1 MHKPSVCRQEGGT
14 VKTRCAIYTRKSTEE
29 GLEQE
34 FNSLDAQREA
44 CAAYILSQRHEGWS
58 ELPDIYDDGG
68 YSGGNMDRPALKAL
82 LAKVAAGKV
91 DVIVVYKVDRLT
103 RALSDFAKIVDVLDA
118 ANSSF
123 VSVTQ
128 SFNTTT
134 SMGRLT
140 LNVLLSF
147 AQFEREV
154 TGERIRDK
162 IAASKAKGMFMGG
175 PVPLGY
181 NVVDRKLIVDDD
193 EAATIRMIF
202 TRYLELGS
210 GRALQVELDQRGVRS
225 KRRTYR
231 GGRPYGE
238 QPISRGPLYVILQ
251 NRIYV
256 GDMVHKGKAYPGLQD
271 AIIEPELFDRVQAKL
286 ASARVERRHGV
297 NAREPSLLAG
307 LMRDEHGR
315 MMSPSHA
322 VKQQRRYR
330 YYVSQVDDARGDL
343 TTAPAWRVGAVEI
356 ERIICCALT
365 AEIRG
370 RVDQRI
376 RKGDLDSAVIIRIQD
391 AGKNATAVLDHAPS
405 SEQRA
410 LLLTLI
416 RLIDVSTAHLTMK
429 FKLDAIDALLGEHDA
444 LKVRVALP
452 PALIRVGKQIRMLL
466 GAEGNSTPA
475 DANLVKLLARAF
487 AMRRAILESGS
498 LDRAAAELGYG
509 RDYAIALA
517 RISYLAPDIVNA
529 ILSGVQPRMM
539 SATPLVKTP
548 RLPFRW
554 EQQCSMFGVA

>member
-1 MHKPSVCRQEGGT
+1 MHKPASRLGEGGT
-14 VKTRCAIYTRKSTEE
+14 AKIRCAIYTRKSTEE

-44 CAAYILSQRHEGWS
+44 CAAYILSQRHEGWT
-58 ELPDIYDDGG
+58 ELPDFYDDGG

-82 LAKVAAGKV
+82 LAKVAAGRI

-118 ANSSF
+118 AGASF

-181 NVVDRKLIVDDD
+181 NVVDRKLIVDDG

-256 GDMVHKGKAYPGLQD
+256 GDMVHKGKAYPGLHD
-271 AIIEPELFDRVQAKL
+271 PIIDSELFDRVQAQL
-286 ASARVERRHGV
+286 ASARVQRRHGG

-330 YYVSQVDDARGDL
+330 YYVSQMDDARGDR

-365 AEIRG
+365 AEIHK
-370 RVDQRI
+370 RVHERS
-376 RKGDLDSAVIIRIQD
+376 RKGDLDSGVIARLRN
-391 AGKNATAVLDHAPS
+391 AAKVATAVLDQAPG

-410 LLLTLI
+410 QLLTLI
-416 RLIDVSTAHLTMK
+416 QRIDVSVAGLTIA
-429 FKLDAIDALLGEHDA
+429 FQLNALDPLLAKVEG
-444 LKVRVALP
+444 LNVRVALP
-452 PALIRVGKQIRMLL
+452 HALIRIGKQARMLL
-466 GAEGNSTPA
+466 ETEGSPTPA
-475 DANLVKLLARAF
+475 DAGLVKLLARAF
-487 AMRRAILESGS
+487 AVRKAILDSGS
-498 LDRAAAELGYG
+498 LDEAATQLGYG

-517 RISYLAPDIVNA
+517 RVSYLAPSMVNS
-529 ILSGVQPRMM
+529 ILSGKQPKAL
-539 SATPLVKTP
+539 SATNLVRTP
-548 RLPFRW
+548 RLPYPW
-554 EQQCSMFGVA
+554 KQQCSMLGAA

>member
-1 MHKPSVCRQEGGT
+1 MHKPAVRHGEGAST
-14 VKTRCAIYTRKSTEE
+14 KIRCAIYTRKSTEE

-58 ELPDIYDDGG
+58 EVPDIYDDGG

-118 ANSSF
+118 AGASF

-181 NVVDRKLIVDDD
+181 NVVDRKLIVDDG

-271 AIIEPELFDRVQAKL
+271 GIIETELFDRVQAQL
-286 ASARVERRHGV
+286 ALVRVQRRHGV

-356 ERIICCALT
+356 ERIICCAVT
-365 AEIRG
+365 TKIQR
-370 RVDQRI
+370 RVDNRI
-376 RKGDLDSAVIIRIQD
+376 REGDLDSAVIIRLQD
-391 AGKNATAVLDHAPS
+391 AGKNATAVLDDAPG

-410 LLLTLI
+410 LLLALTSRI
-416 RLIDVSTAHLTMK
+416 AVSTTALTIDY
-429 FKLDAIDALLGEHDA
+429 KLDAIDALLAEGDGQELRVPLPLA
-444 LKVRVALP
+444 LV
-452 PALIRVGKQIRMLL
+452 RVGKQARMLL
-466 GAEGNSTPA
+466 AAEGNSTPA
-475 DANLVKLLARAF
+475 DANLVKLLARGF
-487 AMRRAILESGS
+487 SMRKAILKSGS
-498 LDRAAAELGYG
+498 LDQAAVELGYG

-517 RISYLAPDIVNA
+517 RVSYMAPVIVKA
-529 ILSGVQPRMM
+529 ILGGVQPKTM
-539 SATPLVKTP
+539 SATPLVRTP
-548 RLPFRW
+548 RVPYRW
-554 EQQCSMFGVA
+554 DQQCSMFGVA

>member
-1 MHKPSVCRQEGGT
+1 MRKAVRRPGEGGT
-14 VKTRCAIYTRKSTEE
+14 VKIRCAIYTRKSTEE

-44 CAAYILSQRHEGWS
+44 CAAYILSQRHEGWT

-68 YSGGNMDRPALKAL
+68 YSGGNMDRPALRAL

-118 ANSSF
+118 AGASF

-181 NVVDRKLIVDDD
+181 NVVDRKLIVDEG
-193 EAATIRMIF
+193 EAATVRMIF

-256 GDMVHKGKAYPGLQD
+256 GDMVHKGKAYPGLQE
-271 AIIEPELFDRVQAKL
+271 AIIDQELFDRVQAQL
-286 ASARVERRHGV
+286 ASARVQRRHGV

-343 TTAPAWRVGAVEI
+343 TIAPAWRVGAVEI
-356 ERIICCALT
+356 ERIICCTLT
-365 AEIRG
+365 AEIHR
-370 RVDQRI
+370 RVDARI
-376 RKGDLDSAVIIRIQD
+376 RKGDLDSAVIVRLQD
-391 AGKNATAVLDHAPS
+391 AGKDATAVLDHAPGS
-405 SEQRA
+405 DQRA
-410 LLLTLI
+410 LLLALI
-416 RLIDVSTAHLTMK
+416 SRIDVSTTSLMIE
-429 FKLDAIDALLGEHDA
+429 FKLDAIDALLAEGNE

-452 PALIRVGKQIRMLL
+452 PALIRIGKQTRMLL
-466 GAEGNSTPA
+466 EAVGNRTPA
-475 DANLVKLLARAF
+475 DANLVKLVARAF
-487 AMRRAILESGS
+487 AMRKAILESLS
-498 LDRAAAELGYG
+498 LDQAAAQFGYG

-517 RISYLAPDIVNA
+517 RISYLAPDIVKA
-529 ILSGVQPRMM
+529 ILGGMQPKTL
-539 SATPLVKTP
+539 SATPLIRTP
-548 RLPFRW
+548 RLPYQW

>member
-1 MHKPSVCRQEGGT
+1 MHKPVGRHGEGGT
-14 VKTRCAIYTRKSTEE
+14 PKIRCAIYTRKSTEE

-44 CAAYILSQRHEGWS
+44 CAAYILSQRHEGWT

-68 YSGGNMDRPALKAL
+68 YSGGNLDRPALKAL

-118 ANSSF
+118 AGASF

-181 NVVDRKLIVDDD
+181 NVVDRKLIIDEG
-193 EAATIRMIF
+193 EAATVRMIF

-225 KRRTYR
+225 KRRVYR

-256 GDMVHKGKAYPGLQD
+256 GDMVHKGTAYPGLHD
-271 AIIEPELFDRVQAKL
+271 PIIEPELFDRVQGQL
-286 ASARVERRHGV
+286 ASARVQRRHGS

-343 TTAPAWRVGAVEI
+343 ATAPAWRVGAVEI
-356 ERIICCALT
+356 ERIICCALS
-365 AEIRG
+365 AEIHK
-370 RVDQRI
+370 RVHERSRQ
-376 RKGDLDSAVIIRIQD
+376 GDLDSGVIARLQNV
-391 AGKNATAVLDHAPS
+391 GKDATAVLDHAPG

-416 RLIDVSTAHLTMK
+416 RRIDVSVAGLTID
-429 FKLDAIDALLGEHDA
+429 FKLDAIDALLVEEDG
-444 LKVRVALP
+444 LKVSVPLP
-452 PALIRVGKQIRMLL
+452 PALIRVGKQARMLL
-466 GAEGNSTPA
+466 EAEGNPTPA

-487 AMRRAILESGS
+487 AMRKAIMDSGS
-498 LDRAAAELGYG
+498 LDQAAAELGYG
-509 RDYAIALA
+509 RE
-517 RISYLAPDIVNA
+517 
-529 ILSGVQPRMM
+529 
-539 SATPLVKTP
+539 K
-548 RLPFRW
+548 
-554 EQQCSMFGVA
+554 C

>member
-1 MHKPSVCRQEGGT
+1 MHRPAGRHGEGGT
-14 VKTRCAIYTRKSTEE
+14 AKIRCAIYTRKSTEE

-58 ELPDIYDDGG
+58 EFPDIYDDGG

-118 ANSSF
+118 AGASF

-181 NVVDRKLIVDDD
+181 NVVDRKLIVDEG
-193 EAATIRMIF
+193 EAATVRMIF

-256 GDMVHKGKAYPGLQD
+256 GDMVHKGKAYPGLHD
-271 AIIEPELFDRVQAKL
+271 SIIEPELFDRVQAQL
-286 ASARVERRHGV
+286 ASARVQRRHGG

-356 ERIICCALT
+356 ERIICCALS
-365 AEIRG
+365 AEIRD
-370 RVDQRI
+370 RVHERSRQC
-376 RKGDLDSAVIIRIQD
+376 DLDSAVIVQLQNVE
-391 AGKNATAVLDHAPS
+391 KEATAVLDHAPG
-405 SEQRA
+405 SEQHA
-410 LLLTLI
+410 LLLALI
-416 RLIDVSTAHLTMK
+416 SRIDVTVAGLTIH
-429 FKLDAIDALLGEHDA
+429 FKLDAIDLLLAQDDG
-444 LKVRVALP
+444 LTVRVPLP
-452 PALIRVGKQIRMLL
+452 PALIRVGKRARMLL
-466 GAEGNSTPA
+466 ETEGNPTPA

-487 AMRRAILESGS
+487 AVRKAILESGS
-498 LDRAAAELGYG
+498 LDQAATELGYG
-509 RDYAIALA
+509 RDYAIAMA
-517 RISYLAPDIVNA
+517 RVSYLAPSIVKS
-529 ILSGVQPRMM
+529 ILGGVQPKAL
-539 SATPLVKTP
+539 SAMPLVRTP
-548 RLPFRW
+548 RLPYRW
-554 EQQCSMFGVA
+554 KQQCSMFGMA

>member
-1 MHKPSVCRQEGGT
+1 MHKTAGRLSEGGSA
-14 VKTRCAIYTRKSTEE
+14 KIRCAIYTRKSTEE

-44 CAAYILSQRHEGWS
+44 CAAYILSQRHEGWN

-118 ANSSF
+118 AGASF

-181 NVVDRKLIVDDD
+181 NVVDRKLIIDEG
-193 EAATIRMIF
+193 EAATVRMIF

-256 GDMVHKGKAYPGLQD
+256 GDMVHKGRAYTGLQD
-271 AIIEPELFDRVQAKL
+271 AIIDQELFDRVQAQL
-286 ASARVERRHGV
+286 ESARVQRRHGV
-297 NAREPSLLAG
+297 NAREPSLLAS
-307 LMRDEHGR
+307 LMRDGHGR

-330 YYVSQVDDARGDL
+330 YYVSQMDDARRDL

-365 AEIRG
+365 AEIRK
-370 RVDQRI
+370 RVDQRV
-376 RKGDLDSAVIIRIQD
+376 RNGDLDSAVITRLQD
-391 AGKNATAVLDHAPS
+391 LAKNATAVLDDAPG

-410 LLLTLI
+410 LLLTLV
-416 RLIDVSTAHLTMK
+416 RRADVSTTSLKMEL
-429 FKLDAIDALLGEHDA
+429 KLDAIDALLAEKRA
-444 LKVRVALP
+444 LEVSVTLP
-452 PALIRVGKQIRMLL
+452 PALIRIGKQTRMLL
-466 GAEGNSTPA
+466 EADGSSTPA

-487 AMRRAILESGS
+487 SMRKAILERAS
-498 LDRAAAELGYG
+498 LDRAATELGYG

-517 RISYLAPDIVNA
+517 RVSYLAPEIVKA
-529 ILSGVQPRMM
+529 ILGGVQPKTM
-539 SATPLVKTP
+539 SATPLLRTP
-548 RLPFRW
+548 RVPCRW
-554 EQQCSMFGVA
+554 EQQSSMLGVA

>member
-1 MHKPSVCRQEGGT
+1 MHKPAGRHAEGAA
-14 VKTRCAIYTRKSTEE
+14 VKIRCAIYTRKSTEE

-34 FNSLDAQREA
+34 FNSLDAQGEA
-44 CAAYILSQRHEGWS
+44 CSAYILSQRHEGWT

-118 ANSSF
+118 AGASF

-181 NVVDRKLIVDDD
+181 NVVDRKLIIDEG
-193 EAATIRMIF
+193 EAATVRMIF

-256 GDMVHKGKAYPGLQD
+256 GDMVHKGKAYPGLHDPIID
-271 AIIEPELFDRVQAKL
+271 AELFDRVQAQL
-286 ASARVERRHGV
+286 ASARVQRRHGV

-330 YYVSQVDDARGDL
+330 YYVSQVDDTRGDL
-343 TTAPAWRVGAVEI
+343 APAWRVGAVEI

-365 AEIRG
+365 AEIHK
-370 RVDQRI
+370 RVHERS
-376 RKGDLDSAVIIRIQD
+376 RKGDLDSGVIARLQ
-391 AGKNATAVLDHAPS
+391 NAAKGAAAVLDHAPG

-410 LLLTLI
+410 LLLMLI
-416 RLIDVSTAHLTMK
+416 RRIDVSLAGLAIDL
-429 FKLDAIDALLGEHDA
+429 KLSAIDALFAEEDG
-444 LKVRVALP
+444 LKV
-452 PALIRVGKQIRMLL
+452 
-466 GAEGNSTPA
+466 
-475 DANLVKLLARAF
+475 
-487 AMRRAILESGS
+487 S
-498 LDRAAAELGYG
+498 L
-509 RDYAIALA
+509 
-517 RISYLAPDIVNA
+517 
-529 ILSGVQPRMM
+529 
-539 SATPLVKTP
+539 
-548 RLPFRW
+548 
-554 EQQCSMFGVA
+554 

>member
-1 MHKPSVCRQEGGT
+1 MHKPAGRHGEGGT
-14 VKTRCAIYTRKSTEE
+14 AKIRCAIYTRKSTEE

-44 CAAYILSQRHEGWS
+44 CAAYILSQRHEGWT

-68 YSGGNMDRPALKAL
+68 YSGGNMERPALKAL

-118 ANSSF
+118 ANASF

-181 NVVDRKLIVDDD
+181 NVVDRKLIIDEG
-193 EAATIRMIF
+193 EAATVRMIF
-202 TRYLELGS
+202 TRYLDLGS

-225 KRRTYR
+225 KRRVYR

-271 AIIEPELFDRVQAKL
+271 PIIDPQLFDRVQAQL
-286 ASARVERRHGV
+286 ASARVQRRHGV

-330 YYVSQVDDARGDL
+330 YYVSQVDGARGDL
-343 TTAPAWRVGAVEI
+343 AAAPAWRVGAVEI

-365 AEIRG
+365 AEIHK
-370 RVDQRI
+370 RVHERS
-376 RKGDLDSAVIIRIQD
+376 RKGDLDSEVITRLQN
-391 AGKNATAVLDHAPS
+391 ARRGATAVLDDAPG

-410 LLLTLI
+410 LLLLLI
-416 RLIDVSTAHLTMK
+416 RRIDVSVAGLTIDW
-429 FKLDAIDALLGEHDA
+429 KLDAIDALLAEEDG
-444 LKVRVALP
+444 LKVSVALP
-452 PALIRVGKQIRMLL
+452 PALIRVGKQAKMLL
-466 GAEGNSTPA
+466 ETEGSATPA

-487 AMRRAILESGS
+487 AVRKAILESSS
-498 LDRAAAELGYG
+498 LDQGAAELGYG
-509 RDYAIALA
+509 RDYAIALT
-517 RISYLAPDIVNA
+517 RVSYLAPSIVKS
-529 ILSGVQPRMM
+529 ILGGLQPKTL
-539 SATPLVKTP
+539 SATPLVRTP
-548 RLPFRW
+548 RLPYRW
-554 EQQCSMFGVA
+554 EQQCCLFGAA